1 MFIEEYFEQIRK
13 AISACT
19 AVESFQLTEAK
30 RDSYTGFLRGRVY
43 FHDDSL
49 LHVREFVYVIT
60 EIERDMYSYHYVDS
74 SGNLIFRYDNA
85 EHKPQLNLPNLPH
98 HKHEESEQNIV
109 ASAAPTLAEV
119 LQEVESVN
127 FRSR

>member
-13 AISACT
+13 ALAACT
-19 AVESFQLTEAK
+19 AVESFQLTGAK

-49 LHVREFVYVIT
+49 LHVREFVYLIT
-60 EIERDMYSYHYVDS
+60 EIERDMYSYHYVDL

-85 EHKPQLNLPNLPH
+85 DHKPKLNLANLPH

-109 ASAAPTLAEV
+109 ASSAPH
-119 LQEVESVN
+119 
-127 FRSR
+127 